1 MTTPL
6 PATLTM
12 NDAAA
17 AVQAAAAA
25 AQAGGQWRFDASA
38 LTRFDSAA
46 IATLLELRRAAAG
59 QPFSVVGTPPAMKEL
74 AGLYGVAELLQ
85 LNNDK

>member
-1 MTTPL
+1 VITPL

-17 AVQAAAAA
+17 AAQAAAAA
-25 AQAGGQWRFDASA
+25 AQSSGQWHFDASA
-38 LTRFDSAA
+38 ITRFDSAA
-46 IATLLELRRAAAG
+46 IATLLELRRQADG
-59 QPFSVVGTPPAMKEL
+59 KPFSVTGTPAAMKEI

-85 LNNDK
+85 L

>member
-1 MTTPL
+1 MTIAL

-25 AQAGGQWRFDASA
+25 AQSAGQWHFDASA
-38 LTRFDSAA
+38 ITRFDSAA
-46 IATLLELRRAAAG
+46 IATLLELRRQAGG
-59 QPFSVVGTPPAMKEL
+59 QPFSVTGTPAAMKEL

-85 LNNDK
+85 L